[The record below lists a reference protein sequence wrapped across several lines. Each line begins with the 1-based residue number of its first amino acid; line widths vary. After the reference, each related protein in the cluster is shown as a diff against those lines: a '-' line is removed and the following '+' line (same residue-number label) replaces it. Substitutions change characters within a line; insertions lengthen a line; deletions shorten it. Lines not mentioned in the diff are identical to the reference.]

1 MKRLQRKGL
10 GSRKRQAQVLTIK
23 NEEKLWKSGL
33 LGDSNPKQLLD
44 TMVFCNGLYFALRSG
59 REHRQRRFNPCQ
71 IEVVEKNYERPYL
84 KYIEDISK
92 NKPGGLKG
100 RKLKQKEV
108 CHYANVENPRRCFVR
123 LFKKYV
129 SLCPSSAKAF
139 YVQPLSKPS
148 LTCWY
153 SSNPLGHYTIS
164 KSMKRLC
171 DSVGIEGFITNHSLR
186 ATAATRLYESG
197 VNEQLIMERTRHRSL
212 EGVRSYKRTTAQQK
226 QSISDILNQATSL
239 VATTDSATKTSPEN
253 CSDSVR
259 TANDKEIEMAEKSV
273 SIDSELTYVFT

>member
-1 MKRLQRKGL
+1 M
-10 GSRKRQAQVLTIK
+10 
-23 NEEKLWKSGL
+23 
-33 LGDSNPKQLLD
+33 
-44 TMVFCNGLYFALRSG
+44 
-59 REHRQRRFNPCQ
+59 
-71 IEVVEKNYERPYL
+71 
-84 KYIEDISK
+84 
-92 NKPGGLKG
+92 
-100 RKLKQKEV
+100 
-108 CHYANVENPRRCFVR
+108 FVR

-164 KSMKRLC
+164 KRLC

-186 ATAATRLYESG
+186 TTAATRLYESG
-197 VNEQLIMERTRHRSL
+197 VNEQLIMERTGYRSL

-259 TANDKEIEMAEKSV
+259 MANDKEIEMAEKSV
-273 SIDSELTYVFT
+273 SIDSELTSSHEQLIPSVQTFNSSQSNPTTVMNTNIQNRTKDKRPGTFILNSCSSVTFNIHYHQ